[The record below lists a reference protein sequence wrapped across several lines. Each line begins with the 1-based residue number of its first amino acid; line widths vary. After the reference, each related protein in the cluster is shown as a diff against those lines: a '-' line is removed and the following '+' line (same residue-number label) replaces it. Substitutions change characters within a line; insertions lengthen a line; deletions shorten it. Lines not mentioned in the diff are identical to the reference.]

1 MSPLR
6 YFCLLLLT
14 VVTISFVAPPVV
26 LADNS
31 NIPHSLFDMRDRLLK
46 ERQDLLADRSDYN
59 SRLNYLDGY
68 RIQIDKALSGN
79 PWNRDALIDARN
91 GLVKRM
97 DDITSWLEST
107 ERNLL
112 ANDKDLALIESEM
125 QRYACI
131 N

>member
-6 YFCLLLLT
+6 YFCLILLALVT
-14 VVTISFVAPPVV
+14 VSFVAPSIV

-31 NIPHSLFDMRDRLLK
+31 NIPHSLFDARDTLLR
-46 ERQDLLADRSDYN
+46 ERQELLADRSDYN
-59 SRLNYLDGY
+59 SRLTYLDGY
-68 RIQIDKALSGN
+68 RIQVDKALAGN

-97 DDITSWLEST
+97 DDLKSWLEAT
-107 ERNLL
+107 EHDLI
-112 ANDKDLALIESEM
+112 ANEKDLALVESEM